1 LSYTLQ
7 SACSFSLDRNNE
19 LVREERNQSNEYEQ
33 SGKSGESTKC
43 TCDPGSNASCTCT
56 GATSG
61 TTSSR
66 GTATTGH
73 TSFPCAHCR
82 DNDSSTN
89 GLVRKHKYTSISAT
103 TLSSAADYIERDYAE
118 YIAATSAQGQGAST
132 RIRDSDESGNIKQT
146 DADSSDSVERRIG
159 IPAGVTI

>member
-1 LSYTLQ
+1 MGG
-7 SACSFSLDRNNE
+7 NNE
-19 LVREERNQSNEYEQ
+19 LVREERNESNEYEQ

-66 GTATTGH
+66 GTAPTGH

-89 GLVRKHKYTSISAT
+89 GLVRKHKYTSIST
-103 TLSSAADYIERDYAE
+103 TPSKCTTTAYIERIYADYAS
-118 YIAATSAQGQGAST
+118 ATSASGEDVST
-132 RIRDSDESGNIKQT
+132 GVRASDEPRDFKQAN
-146 DADSSDSVERRIG
+146 ADSGDTVERRTG